1 MKCLISCSRYAE
13 AILVFFV
20 TIKEFCEVPQLELEF
35 WRNLPI
41 TSSKLITLLPS
52 PSPLL
57 LGCGIQS
64 IANLHFLSNI
74 DPQIHTFNRQSKVP
88 FQVLIAKCEIANTE
102 FLLIIHSQEL
112 TPIYC
117 NCSFIIFILV
127 GVGTYI
133 YISLTYSQNINR

>member
-74 DPQIHTFNRQSKVP
+74 DPQIHTFIDEPNSRFKS
-88 FQVLIAKCEIANTE
+88 
-102 FLLIIHSQEL
+102 
-112 TPIYC
+112 
-117 NCSFIIFILV
+117 
-127 GVGTYI
+127 
-133 YISLTYSQNINR
+133 

>member
-102 FLLIIHSQEL
+102 FLLRLYALCTIHV
-112 TPIYC
+112 PY
-117 NCSFIIFILV
+117 ILRSSPRSTASV
-127 GVGTYI
+127 V
-133 YISLTYSQNINR
+133 L

>member
-64 IANLHFLSNI
+64 IAKLHFLSNI
-74 DPQIHTFNRQSKVP
+74 DPQIHTFIDEPNSRFKS
-88 FQVLIAKCEIANTE
+88 
-102 FLLIIHSQEL
+102 
-112 TPIYC
+112 
-117 NCSFIIFILV
+117 
-127 GVGTYI
+127 
-133 YISLTYSQNINR
+133 